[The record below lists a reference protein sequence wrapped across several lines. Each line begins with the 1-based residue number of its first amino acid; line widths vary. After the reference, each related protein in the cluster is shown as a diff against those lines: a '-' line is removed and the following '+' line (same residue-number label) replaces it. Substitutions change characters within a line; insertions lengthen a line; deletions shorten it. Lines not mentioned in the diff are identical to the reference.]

1 MYIINKNINNIIMD
15 NDQIKKLEKSFD
27 KYKNKIVNMIEKE
40 CNDIQP
46 YINQDSSYCH
56 TCISLS
62 LGMLCKEGIQCLQ
75 FLLRPLAN
83 LGACNIFTNCLY
95 YL

>member
-46 YINQDSSYCH
+46 YINSY
-56 TCISLS
+56 TDVYTGWELKNNNNQ
-62 LGMLCKEGIQCLQ
+62 KEL
-75 FLLRPLAN
+75 N
-83 LGACNIFTNCLY
+83 KDNKVKK
-95 YL
+95 